1 MIPDFLKPRAP
12 AVTPDGEDRHA
23 MQRRHMVEEVS
34 AMAHEIYG
42 HGEVHI
48 SRKVLDVMEKVP
60 RHRFVPEDESYAAY
74 FNHPLPIGHGQTISQ
89 PFIVALMTELLALS
103 KHDRVLEVGTGSGY
117 QAAVLAEMAGEIYCM
132 EIVEPLATR
141 AKTLLNDLGYAN
153 VQVKNGDGYM
163 GWPEHAPFDAIIVTA
178 AATHVPQ
185 PLLDQ
190 IKPGGRM
197 VIPVGEYG
205 STQQLLLIRK
215 SHDGELHHKNV
226 LPVSFV
232 PLTGG
237 HDA

>member
-1 MIPDFLKPRAP
+1 MIPDFLKTRATG
-12 AVTPDGEDRHA
+12 ATADGEDRHS
-23 MQRRHMVEEVS
+23 MQRGHMVEEIS

-48 SRKVLDVMEKVP
+48 STNVLDVLEKVP
-60 RHRFVPEDESYAAY
+60 RHRFVPEDENYAAY

-89 PFIVALMTELLALS
+89 PFIVALMTELLTLN

-132 EIVEPLATR
+132 EIVEPLAKG
-141 AKTLLNDLGYAN
+141 AKALLNDLGYAN
-153 VQVKNGDGYM
+153 VQVKNGDGYI

-205 STQQLLLIRK
+205 ATQQLLLIRK
-215 SHDGELHHKNV
+215 SQDGELQQKNV